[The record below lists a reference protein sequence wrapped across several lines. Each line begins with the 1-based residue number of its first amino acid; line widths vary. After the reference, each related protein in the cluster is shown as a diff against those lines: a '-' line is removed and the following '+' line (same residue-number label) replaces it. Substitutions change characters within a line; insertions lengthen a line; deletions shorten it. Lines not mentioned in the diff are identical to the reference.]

1 MSKKEMALNASQSN
15 LEKSLVV
22 RSVEFLVALY
32 SWALGE
38 DISVKQML
46 HLLNFQL
53 AVFALLLPVCAHP
66 LYYVIAL
73 AWLASAWCGCKHA
86 LSNLL
91 HED

>member
-1 MSKKEMALNASQSN
+1 MSKKEMALNASQTN

-22 RSVEFLVALY
+22 RSLEFLVALY
-32 SWALGE
+32 SWALGK

-46 HLLNFQL
+46 HLLNVQL
-53 AVFALLLPVCAHP
+53 AVFALLVPVCAHP
-66 LYYVIAL
+66 LYYVVAL
-73 AWLASAWCGCKHA
+73 AWLATAWHGCKHA